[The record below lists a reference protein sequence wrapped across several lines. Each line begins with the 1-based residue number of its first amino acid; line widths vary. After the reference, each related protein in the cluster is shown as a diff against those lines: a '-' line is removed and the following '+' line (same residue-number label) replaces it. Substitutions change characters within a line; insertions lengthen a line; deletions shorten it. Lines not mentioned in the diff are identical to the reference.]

1 MKVKIL
7 QDAYFNDEYLKK
19 NRIIELNVKECP
31 SWAECLDGK
40 MKVAKEP
47 EAPKKEEKTIFGDE
61 EKQAKLN
68 KLLDEAIEKDIFI
81 EDADKKTIDEQIVEL
96 EKLLKKGE

>member
-1 MKVKIL
+1 
-7 QDAYFNDEYLKK
+7 
-19 NRIIELNVKECP
+19 
-31 SWAECLDGK
+31 